1 MMIMRMSHQAAF
13 GSRTL
18 GTPFAESASGVES
31 ASFLPGGVVATVD
44 PTLGLHQHMQKFKCT
59 GRGNTDVIEIT
70 SATQFPASEHRLSR
84 FL

>member
-1 MMIMRMSHQAAF
+1 MMIMMMSHQAAF

-18 GTPFAESASGVES
+18 GTPCAESASVES